1 MANSKRVAALGIKIL
16 NILKDM
22 GMSPRFGMMTKVSRN
37 PEFRNLYN
45 ADLTSPEILRKGLGN
60 IEDPEQLKK
69 LVRMDSDFLPQIKN
83 EEELETFLNN
93 LQFLRSTYPNI
104 FSKAEVVT
112 ESKTGLKTLVD
123 DVNEKLQGKK
133 SMETFDPKTG
143 EVIIPK
149 APVSITEVID
159 EGIKKQADMARK
171 GLDPANPDNYIK
183 ENKSRQLTREEI
195 QDYEEAIGRNSE
207 EWLSEGTVDEAE
219 KALKRSKA
227 EEAYYYGQYK
237 AGKLNPEPGEN
248 SQSRMRFLRSKAE
261 EAEATG
267 DRRLITPDEMDELS
281 NLESIYLKDVDEA
294 YGIDTAIKKQLKDF
308 TSEKDL
314 IKQKYGN
321 VIDDNLL
328 QQILIDDNPQRKAE
342 VLATIDEAL
351 KMQEKG
357 IPYEEIINII
367 KNTTRTKQAKGGLIK
382 GVSYKS
388 MFNDLDKTL
397 NKGLGTMFRKKR

>member
-1 MANSKRVAALGIKIL
+1 MANPKRVAALGMKIL

-104 FSKAEVVT
+104 FKKPEVAIDA
-112 ESKTGLKTLVD
+112 KTGLKTLVD

-149 APVSITEVID
+149 TPVSITEVID

-195 QDYEEAIGRNSE
+195 EDYEELLGDSE
-207 EWLSEGTVDEAE
+207 TWMSEGTVEEAE

-227 EEAYYYGQYK
+227 EEAYYRGQYLT
-237 AGKLNPEPGEN
+237 GKLDPVAGEKT
-248 SQSRMRFLRSKAE
+248 QSRLKFLRNKAE
-261 EAEATG
+261 YAEDVK
-267 DRRLITPDEMDELS
+267 DRRLFTPDEMNELDEL
-281 NLESIYLKDVDEA
+281 E
-294 YGIDTAIKKQLKDF
+294 GIFEPSSSRTINISDPKTAEDF
-308 TSEKDL
+308 TNFAKQNDPEGFKKIQKIVDDINNKNILEDFDVKDREP
-314 IKQKYGN
+314 N
-321 VIDDNLL
+321 
-328 QQILIDDNPQRKAE
+328 
-342 VLATIDEAL
+342 
-351 KMQEKG
+351 
-357 IPYEEIINII
+357 
-367 KNTTRTKQAKGGLIK
+367 AKGGSVGNLT
-382 GVSYKS
+382 YKK
-388 MFNDLDKTL
+388 MFGDLDKTL
-397 NKGLGTMFRKKR
+397 NKGLGTMFKKRKR

>member
-45 ADLTSPEILRKGLGN
+45 ADLTSPKITTKALGN

-133 SMETFDPKTG
+133 SMETFDPNTG
-143 EVIIPK
+143 EVTIPK
-149 APVSITEVID
+149 APVKIASKSITEVID

-183 ENKSRQLTREEI
+183 ENKSRQLTKEEI
-195 QDYEEAIGRNSE
+195 QDYEELLGDSE
-207 EWLSEGTVDEAE
+207 TWMSEGTIEEAE

-227 EEAYYYGQYK
+227 EEAYYRGQYLT
-237 AGKLNPEPGEN
+237 GKLDPVAGEKT
-248 SQSRMRFLRSKAE
+248 QSRLKFLRNKAE
-261 EAEATG
+261 YAEDVK
-267 DRRLITPDEMDELS
+267 DRRLFTPDEMNELDELERIFEPS
-281 NLESIYLKDVDEA
+281 SSR
-294 YGIDTAIKKQLKDF
+294 T
-308 TSEKDL
+308 
-314 IKQKYGN
+314 
-321 VIDDNLL
+321 
-328 QQILIDDNPQRKAE
+328 
-342 VLATIDEAL
+342 
-351 KMQEKG
+351 
-357 IPYEEIINII
+357 INISDPKTAESFTNFAKQNDPEGFKKI
-367 KNTTRTKQAKGGLIK
+367 QKIVDDINNKNILEDFDVKDREPNAKGGSVGNLT
-382 GVSYKS
+382 YKK
-388 MFNDLDKTL
+388 MFNNLDKTL